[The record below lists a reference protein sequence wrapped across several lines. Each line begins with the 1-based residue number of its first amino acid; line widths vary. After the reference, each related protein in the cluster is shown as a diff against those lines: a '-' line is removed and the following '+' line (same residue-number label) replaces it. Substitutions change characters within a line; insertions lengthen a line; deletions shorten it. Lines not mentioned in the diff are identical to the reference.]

1 MFILILL
8 LLACVYAWI
17 DGKEP
22 LEHCNNLIVT
32 PILIVLI
39 NIIRQHVYILEI
51 KYLMKNYLK
60 YFKFIHQI
68 LFQLL

>member
-8 LLACVYAWI
+8 LLACIYAWI

-32 PILIVLI
+32 PILIVLV
-39 NIIRQHVYILEI
+39 NIIR
-51 KYLMKNYLK
+51 
-60 YFKFIHQI
+60 
-68 LFQLL
+68 